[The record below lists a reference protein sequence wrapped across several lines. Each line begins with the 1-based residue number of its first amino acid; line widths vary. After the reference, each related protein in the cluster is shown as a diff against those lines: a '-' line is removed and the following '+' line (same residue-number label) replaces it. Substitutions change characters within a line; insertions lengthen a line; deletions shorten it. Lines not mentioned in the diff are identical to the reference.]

1 MSSRA
6 PDSATDAAAA
16 TAAGLPRLAISR
28 TTLAVL
34 ACQAAIVVLF
44 LGTWQ
49 MASGPLIKPLWISS
63 PTEIFALL
71 VEWIGDGSLWPHVLV
86 TLSEIV
92 IGFLIGAACGIAVGI
107 VLGSLP
113 TVEHILSPLIV
124 GLYAM
129 PKVAL
134 APLFILLFGIDL
146 ESKIALVVVTVFFL
160 VLLNTISGMRS
171 VDADLVNSLLVMGA
185 SRFDVFRKV
194 TAPSALI
201 WVFNGLRISVRY
213 ALTSAVYGEIIASNQ
228 GLGFLINRSKSMLDA
243 AGTFAALGVL
253 MLIGLTFTLLVA
265 RLGNIAMKWK
275 E

>member
-1 MSSRA
+1 MSKRQA
-6 PDSATDAAAA
+6 SAWV
-16 TAAGLPRLAISR
+16 
-28 TTLAVL
+28 VL
-34 ACQAAIVVLF
+34 ACQVAIVVVF
-44 LGTWQ
+44 LGAWQ
-49 MASGPLIKPLWISS
+49 LASGPLIKPLWISS
-63 PTEIFALL
+63 PSEIFALTI
-71 VEWIGDGSLWPHVLV
+71 EWIVEGSLWPHVLV

-92 IGFLIGAACGIAVGI
+92 IGFVIGAVAGIVVGI
-107 VLGSLP
+107 ILGSLP

-146 ESKIALVVVTVFFL
+146 ESKVALVVVTVFFL
-160 VLLNTISGMRS
+160 VLLNTISGMRG
-171 VDADLVNSLLVMGA
+171 VDTDLKNSLLVMGG
-185 SRFDVFRKV
+185 SNFDVFLKV
-194 TAPSALI
+194 TIPSALI

-213 ALTSAVYGEIIASNQ
+213 ALTSAVYGEIIASNE

-253 MLIGLTFTLLVA
+253 MAIGLTFTLLVA
-265 RLGNIAMKWK
+265 RVGTSTMKWK